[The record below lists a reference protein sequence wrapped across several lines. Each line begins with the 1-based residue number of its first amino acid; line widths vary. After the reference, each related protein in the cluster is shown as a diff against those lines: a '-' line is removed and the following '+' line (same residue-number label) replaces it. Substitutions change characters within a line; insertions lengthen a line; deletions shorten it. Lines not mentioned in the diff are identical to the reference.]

1 MRCLS
6 RFATAPGLVCAGW
19 MLFAL
24 VLGTAS
30 LRPVSAAEPITILQ
44 GATVIDGTGQ
54 PPVKNQAIWIQGDK
68 ILRVADA
75 GQEVPKGA
83 KVIDC
88 RGKTIIPGL
97 ISAHSHLGQIDG
109 ARRGPEHFTRDNVIR
124 QLRQYQAYGVTTVVS
139 LGTNLPLFY
148 ALRDE
153 AREGKLPG
161 ADPLGADRGFG
172 TENGAPG
179 VLLQNKVD
187 QIDRPQTPEE
197 ARAAVRAAHARGT
210 DYIKMWVDSRNTMPT
225 ISPPVYK
232 AVIDEAHRLKLQVF
246 AHIYTLH
253 DAKALVDS
261 GLAVI
266 AHGVR
271 DKPVDEA
278 FIAAM
283 KAKDTGYIATLAL
296 DDAFYIYADRP
307 AWMEQPFFQHAV
319 QPELKKQL
327 DDPRWREQTLAD
339 RSLNA
344 AREAVR
350 MNQRNLV
357 TLYRA
362 GVRVGFGTDSG
373 AFPLRIP
380 GFAEHR
386 ELDLMIEAGLT
397 PLEAITIATGDTA
410 KLLKLDD
417 RGVLA
422 AGKRADLLIL
432 DGDPTADPAALHR
445 IDAVWQR
452 GQRVAGPVTE
462 FTP

>member
-1 MRCLS
+1 M
-6 RFATAPGLVCAGW
+6 
-19 MLFAL
+19 
-24 VLGTAS
+24 
-30 LRPVSAAEPITILQ
+30 
-44 GATVIDGTGQ
+44 IDGTGQ
-54 PPVKNQAIWIQGDK
+54 PPARNQAIWIQGDK
-68 ILRVADA
+68 IFRVTAA
-75 GQEVPKGA
+75 NHEVPEGA

-97 ISAHSHLGQIDG
+97 ISSHSHLGQTDG
-109 ARRGPEHFTRDNVIR
+109 TRRGPEHYTRDNIIR

-161 ADPLGADRGFG
+161 ADPLGADRGIG
-172 TENGAPG
+172 AVMGAPG
-179 VLLQNKVD
+179 VMLQNNVD
-187 QIDRPQTPEE
+187 QIDRPTTPEE

-210 DYIKMWVDSRNTMPT
+210 DYIKMWVDSRNMMPA
-225 ISPPVYK
+225 IPAPVYQ

-246 AHIYTLH
+246 AHIFTLH

-261 GLAVI
+261 GLDVI

-278 FIAAM
+278 IIAAM
-283 KAKDTGYIATLAL
+283 KAKGTGYIATLAL

-307 AWMEQPFFQHAV
+307 AWMEQSFFQQAL

-386 ELDLMIEAGLT
+386 ELDLMIQAGLS

-422 AGKRADLLIL
+422 AGKRADLLVL
-432 DGDPTADPAALHR
+432 DGDPTAEPAALHR
-445 IDAVWQR
+445 IHAVWQR